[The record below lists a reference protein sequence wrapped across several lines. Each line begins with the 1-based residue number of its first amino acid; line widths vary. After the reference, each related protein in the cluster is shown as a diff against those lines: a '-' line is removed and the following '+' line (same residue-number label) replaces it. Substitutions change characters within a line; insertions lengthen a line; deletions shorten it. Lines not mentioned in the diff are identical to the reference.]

1 MVIDIFN
8 TDKRYNIIYADP
20 PWKYKAWNGKGKGKK
35 TAENHY
41 DCMEL
46 KEIKELPI
54 KNISEQDAICFM
66 WVTFPCIYEGIEVL
80 KSWGF
85 TYKTVAFVWVKRNK
99 KNKKWF
105 MGLGHWTRANAEIC
119 LLGTKGKPTRKSK
132 SVHQII
138 DEPIRAHSQKPD
150 ITREKI
156 IELCGDLPKIELF
169 ARTTEENWDAWGNE
183 I

>member
-8 TDKRYNIIYADP
+8 TDRRYNIIYADP

-54 KNISEQDAICFM
+54 KNISAQDAICFM

-99 KNKKWF
+99 KIRN
-105 MGLGHWTRANAEIC
+105 GLWA
-119 LLGTKGKPTRKSK
+119 
-132 SVHQII
+132 
-138 DEPIRAHSQKPD
+138 
-150 ITREKI
+150 
-156 IELCGDLPKIELF
+156 
-169 ARTTEENWDAWGNE
+169 
-183 I
+183 

>member
-1 MVIDIFN
+1 
-8 TDKRYNIIYADP
+8 
-20 PWKYKAWNGKGKGKK
+20 
-35 TAENHY
+35 
-41 DCMEL
+41 
-46 KEIKELPI
+46 
-54 KNISEQDAICFM
+54 
-66 WVTFPCIYEGIEVL
+66 
-80 KSWGF
+80 
-85 TYKTVAFVWVKRNK
+85 
-99 KNKKWF
+99 

-119 LLGTKGKPTRKSK
+119 LLGIKGKPTRKSK